1 MEITWEEQTQVV
13 PHIEHQ
19 ILLSSLNLNMVA
31 ESAHTQPAEVFGHQV
46 GTKRILQLQL
56 PETGR
61 TKHARVG
68 QARRILAP

>member
-31 ESAHTQPAEVFGHQV
+31 ESAQTQPAEVFDQV

-68 QARRILAP
+68 QARRILVP